1 VTALEVSVALC
12 TYNGARYLEEQLQS
26 IVSQSQTVREIV
38 VADDGSTD
46 ETLAIVR
53 RVAAAPGV
61 RSQGIEFRILEG
73 GGHGV
78 TKNFERA
85 IAACRFNLIA
95 LCDQDDIW
103 TAGRLERQCTEFD
116 SRPGLS
122 LLFGDARL
130 VNEHGSPVGATLF
143 DTLEVDAATRARLHE
158 GAAFEIFLRRNIV
171 TGATVMFRR
180 SLTDTALPIP
190 REWVHDEWLAIMAAA
205 VGEVDLMEFIVTDYR
220 QHGNNQIGVRIPT
233 VRNKVQR
240 VLQPRGS
247 RNRDL
252 AVRSNLLA
260 DRLESIVGGSKGAAA
275 RRKSGFE
282 RQRAD
287 LPANR
292 ILRLAKVLRLAQTGG
307 YRAFASQGRI
317 DIVRDLLQPI

>member
-61 RSQGIEFRILEG
+61 RSQGIEFRILDG

-143 DTLEVDAATRARLHE
+143 DTLEVDATTRARLHE

-260 DRLESIVGGSKGAAA
+260 DRLERIVGGSKGAAA
-275 RRKSGFE
+275 RRKSDFE

>member
-1 VTALEVSVALC
+1 MTALEVSVALC

-26 IVSQSQTVREIV
+26 ILNQSRTVREIV

-46 ETLAIVR
+46 DTLAIIR
-53 RVAAAPGV
+53 RVAAASAAMSV
-61 RSQGIEFRILEG
+61 EFRILEG

-85 IAACRFNLIA
+85 IAACRFDLIA

-103 TAGRLERQCTEFD
+103 TPGRLERQCTEFE

-130 VNEHGSPVGATLF
+130 VDEHGSSLGATLF
-143 DTLEVDAATRARLHE
+143 DSLEVDAATRARLHA
-158 GAAFEIFLRRNIV
+158 GAAFDIFLRRNIV

-180 SLTDTALPIP
+180 SLTETALPIP
-190 REWVHDEWLAIMAAA
+190 REWVHDEWLAIIAAA

-233 VRNKVQR
+233 VRNKVRR

-252 AVRSNLLA
+252 AVRSSLLA
-260 DRLESIVGGSKGAAA
+260 DRLESIVGGARGLAA
-275 RRKSGFE
+275 RRKSAFE

-292 ILRLAKVLRLAQTGG
+292 MLRLAQVVRLAQTGG
-307 YRAFASQGRI
+307 YQTYASQGRV
-317 DIVRDLLQPI
+317 DIVRDLLQPF

>member
-1 VTALEVSVALC
+1 MTALEVSVALC

-26 IVSQSQTVREIV
+26 IVSQSRSVREIV

-53 RVAAAPGV
+53 RVAAAPGTT
-61 RSQGIEFRILEG
+61 SQGIEFRILEG

-85 IAACRFNLIA
+85 IAACRFDLIA

-103 TAGRLERQCTEFD
+103 TAGRLERQCAEFD

-143 DTLEVDAATRARLHE
+143 DTLEVDAATRARLHA

-180 SLTDTALPIP
+180 GLTDTALPIP

-205 VGEVDLMEFIVTDYR
+205 VGEVDLMESIVTDYR

-260 DRLESIVGGSKGAAA
+260 DRLESIVGGSRGAAA
-275 RRKSGFE
+275 RQKSGFE

-292 ILRLAKVLRLAQTGG
+292 ILRLAKVLRLAQAGG
-307 YRAFASQGRI
+307 YRAFASQGRV